1 MNLLAR
7 ILITASLSL
16 VVACTPRGAI
26 TLFPDAATVG
36 QLRHVFV
43 GTTRD
48 VGENGRFNNER
59 VENITYHR
67 YDISVPPQHKTGA
80 IEWPRKHPDPEKSFL
95 TTDIDHYTN
104 AQSFTADLAKS
115 LRSRPKG
122 QREVVL
128 FVHGFNN
135 TFSEGMYRLAQL
147 SNDMDL
153 PNPTVHYSWP
163 SAGNPLGYNYDRDSL
178 LFARDGLESLLE
190 TINKAGAD
198 RVLLIG
204 HSLGALLSMETLRQ
218 MAIANPKS
226 LSRMISG
233 VILISPDID
242 VELFKKQADRIGKLP
257 QPFVIFTSQKDRA
270 LRLSARLSGKHGRLG
285 NVQDVAELADLQ
297 ITILDVTQFSS
308 GPTGHFSAA
317 TSPALINILKRLSGV
332 DTAFKNDPSGRTGL
346 LPGTIFTV
354 RQTTKII
361 LSPTATPSP

>member
-1 MNLLAR
+1 MSLLAR

-26 TLFPDAATVG
+26 TLFPDAAAVG
-36 QLRHVFV
+36 QLRQVFV

-48 VGENGRFNNER
+48 VDENGRFNNKR
-59 VENITYHR
+59 TENITYHR

-80 IEWPRKHPDPEKSFL
+80 IEWPRKNPDPEKSFL
-95 TTDIDHYTN
+95 TTDIDHYANTSN
-104 AQSFTADLAKS
+104 FTADLAKS
-115 LRSRPKG
+115 LRNRPKG

-135 TFSEGMYRLAQL
+135 TFAEGMYRLAQL

-163 SAGNPLGYNYDRDSL
+163 SAGNPLGYGYDRDSL
-178 LFARDGLESLLE
+178 LFARDGLENLLK
-190 TINKAGAD
+190 TINSAGAD
-198 RVLLIG
+198 RVLLVG

-218 MAIANPKS
+218 MAIGNPNS
-226 LSRMISG
+226 LSQMISG

-242 VELFKKQADRIGKLP
+242 VDLFNRQAARIGKLP

-285 NVQDVAELADLQ
+285 NVQDVSELADLQ

-308 GPTGHFSAA
+308 GPTGHFNAA
-317 TSPALINILKRLSGV
+317 TSPALINILKRLNGV
-332 DTAFKNDPSGRTGL
+332 DAAFKNDRSGRTGL
-346 LPGTIFTV
+346 LPGTVLTV
-354 RQTTKII
+354 QQASKII
-361 LSPTATPSP
+361 LLPAATQSP

>member
-1 MNLLAR
+1 MILLAR
-7 ILITASLSL
+7 ILVTASLGL

-26 TLFPDAATVG
+26 TLFPDAAAVG

-59 VENITYHR
+59 TENITYHR

-80 IEWPRKHPDPEKSFL
+80 IEWPRKNPDPEKSFL
-95 TTDIDHYTN
+95 TTDIDHYDSASN
-104 AQSFTADLAKS
+104 FTADLAKS
-115 LRSRPKG
+115 LRNRPKG

-135 TFSEGMYRLAQL
+135 TFAEGVYRLAQL

-163 SAGNPLGYNYDRDSL
+163 SAGNPLGYGYDRDSL
-178 LFARDGLESLLE
+178 LFARDGLENLLK
-190 TINKAGAD
+190 TINAAGAD
-198 RVLLIG
+198 KVLLVG

-218 MAIANPKS
+218 MAIGNPSS

-242 VELFKKQADRIGKLP
+242 VDLFNRQAARIGKLP

-308 GPTGHFSAA
+308 GPTGHFNAA
-317 TSPALINILKRLSGV
+317 TSPTLINILKRLNGV
-332 DTAFKNDPSGRTGL
+332 DAAFKNDHTGRTGL
-346 LPGTIFTV
+346 LPGTILAV
-354 RQTTKII
+354 QQASKII
-361 LSPTATPSP
+361 LLPTATQSP